1 MATNVVLPALGMA
14 QETGKVVRWLKAEG
28 EQVIKGEPLAEIE
41 TDKATVELEAPA
53 TGVLANVTAASDEDI
68 PVGQVIAM
76 IVAPGESPPPGA
88 INRAPTPTR
97 SRSYESMPV
106 EPAGT
111 MDRASADGRE
121 VPRTGAGGTSG
132 VAISRLAERI
142 AADLNVDLSLITPLG
157 RRIQKADVLAYIQD
171 QKKDTPDVLNELAIY
186 NQPRLPAASP
196 KARRL
201 AGEQGK
207 DVTAIKGS
215 GPEGAVLAADVLA
228 AGRPEAGLAPAL
240 VTGLVP
246 AREDS
251 QATIAGSGREQAS
264 PLHFAAPAREDT
276 AAIVTGEL
284 PLSNI
289 WRIMAERTTQSW
301 TSVPHFY
308 LVREVNAGR
317 LIAWREQTL
326 KRSATKVTYTDLLVA
341 IVAAA
346 LRMHPRLN
354 ASWSEGK
361 VTLKQEVHIGLA
373 VAVEEGLVV
382 PVIHQA
388 DKLNLSEIA
397 RQREELVTKAQV
409 GKLRPQDISG
419 GTFTIS
425 NLGMYGVDA
434 FNAIINQPQV
444 AILAVGRIAERVVP
458 VNGQPAVQPI
468 VLLTLSC
475 DHRAVDG
482 ARGAQFLDTM
492 AALVEEPLGLLG

>member
-1 MATNVVLPALGMA
+1 MATNVVLPALGVA
-14 QETGKVVRWLKAEG
+14 QETGKIIHWLKAEG

-53 TGVLANVTAASDEDI
+53 SGVLASVTAASDEDI

-76 IVAPGESPPPGA
+76 IVTPGESLPPGA
-88 INRAPTPTR
+88 IHQGSTTPTQ
-97 SRSYESMPV
+97 SRPYEPIPV

-111 MDRASADGRE
+111 MERASTDGYE
-121 VPRTGAGGTSG
+121 ATRTGA
-132 VAISRLAERI
+132 SRTL
-142 AADLNVDLSLITPLG
+142 
-157 RRIQKADVLAYIQD
+157 
-171 QKKDTPDVLNELAIY
+171 
-186 NQPRLPAASP
+186 ASP

-207 DVTAIKGS
+207 DIAAIKGS
-215 GPEGAVLAADVLA
+215 GPEGAVLAADLLA
-228 AGRPEAGLAPAL
+228 AGRPQGAGI
-240 VTGLVP
+240 VV
-246 AREDS
+246 
-251 QATIAGSGREQAS
+251 
-264 PLHFAAPAREDT
+264 AREDT
-276 AAIVTGEL
+276 AATIAGEL
-284 PLSNI
+284 TLSNI

-317 LIAWREQTL
+317 LVAWREQML
-326 KRSATKVTYTDLLVA
+326 RRSTDPAVKVTYTDLLVK

-346 LRMHPRLN
+346 LRTHPRLN
-354 ASWSEGK
+354 AFCSEGK
-361 VTLKQEVHIGLA
+361 VTLKEEIHIGLA

-397 RQREELVTKAQV
+397 RQREELVTKAHA

-425 NLGMYGVDA
+425 NLGMYGADA
-434 FNAIINQPQV
+434 FNAIIHQPQV

-458 VNGQPAVQPI
+458 VNGQPAVQPM

-482 ARGAQFLDTM
+482 ARGAQFLDTL
-492 AALVEEPLGLLG
+492 AALIEEPLGLLA